1 MSGLRVTLVN
11 YTLSMMRGGGETRDL
26 AFARHLS
33 DLGCDVTLVSV
44 DPILGRVRHPI
55 EGFQSRLLRSPYFR
69 DLVYRLMVLPKTGR
83 LATFLLNQDVAQF
96 SRRVIN
102 LVADPAYPIDVL
114 QAAGLYPVVDV
125 KRRRELPIVIRN
137 QGGLP
142 APWLRPY
149 VPRADAVIGDGWDA
163 EHFERSLGRPL
174 VEIPGGVD
182 SALFRPLPSAA
193 RDKRR
198 AQLGLAGR
206 EVLLYVG
213 RFVPLKNLPLLISAF
228 ERVRRA
234 RPTATLVMAGEG
246 ALEDRI
252 REQVRMLGLERD
264 VLFLGQVAHDE
275 LPALYAA
282 ADVVLLSSSF
292 DNSPNAVLEANACER
307 PVVATR
313 VGGVPRYVT
322 DGENGLLVDGGDA
335 DVFARATVRLLDDPL
350 LRRSMGEAGRRRALE
365 RHEWRKSAEKL
376 LALYESLLARRALA
390 GPA

>member
-26 AFARHLS
+26 AFARHLGA
-33 DLGCDVTLVSV
+33 LGCDVTLVSV
-44 DPILGRVRHPI
+44 DPIFGRARHPI
-55 EGFQSRLLRSPYFR
+55 EGFPSKLLRAPYFR

-83 LATFLLNQDVAQF
+83 LATLLLNQDVRQF
-96 SRRVIN
+96 SRRVVQ
-102 LVADPAYPIDVL
+102 LVADPTYPVDVL

-125 KRRRELPIVIRN
+125 KRRRDVQVVIRN

-142 APWLRPY
+142 ARWLRRY

-163 EHFERSLGRPL
+163 ENFERSLGRPL
-174 VEIPGGVD
+174 VEVPGGVD
-182 SALFRPLPSAA
+182 SVLFRPLGADVRA
-193 RDKRR
+193 DRR
-198 AQLGLAGR
+198 AALGLADR
-206 EVLLYVG
+206 DVLLYVG

-228 ERVRRA
+228 ARIRRERPRA
-234 RPTATLVMAGEG
+234 ALMMAGAG
-246 ALEDRI
+246 ALEGQV
-252 REQVRMLGLERD
+252 REQVRSLGLEAD
-264 VLFLGQVAHDE
+264 VTFLGQVEHEE

-322 DGENGLLVDGGDA
+322 DGENGLLADGGDA
-335 DVFARATVRLLDDPL
+335 DGFARATVRLLDASA
-350 LRRSMGEAGRRRALE
+350 LRRAMGEAGRRRVVE
-365 RHEWRKSAEKL
+365 RHDWRKSAEIL
-376 LALYESLLARRALA
+376 LALYESLLAERTSAGRA
-390 GPA
+390 